1 MIGTIVLIIGFL
13 LMISATGKLSEMA
26 EITWSELVT
35 YNLGIIIELILGVTI
50 LFIGIHLSQ
59 ILTT

>member
-1 MIGTIVLIIGFL
+1 
-13 LMISATGKLSEMA
+13 MISATGKLSEMA